1 MDSKWIIKLQQ
12 LKQFDLGVA
21 VGGGVSQQS
30 LVGSPTQIR
39 HTGEV
44 RCNTGG
50 TWQGRAGV
58 CSQCCRELVM
68 WSNSLL
74 PYFARVLS
82 CSSCPTLCD
91 PIDCGPP
98 SSSVHGILQVRILEW
113 VAMPSSRRSS
123 QPRGRT

>member
-30 LVGSPTQIR
+30 LVGSPAQIR

-50 TWQGRAGV
+50 SRQGRGG

-68 WSNSLL
+68 WSDSLL